1 MHCYTSEVNTVRD
14 ITLRKMYTACTET
27 LRGLRLSKGIHE
39 WQAEWE
45 RSALYA
51 SIVTHQNKVLGKSIL
66 RRRAVPSF
74 DMLHLR
80 CCLYPLPFFRSVYQK
95 LSCGHVCSLESSMP
109 LWWVVLICELRMLGW
124 ENVFLYFKVQSRL
137 AICTG
142 IDMHVYLCLLMLNIK
157 RNPCI
162 YTYIYADTQ
171 RPTRSPNSKP
181 QGPTSSTE

>member
-1 MHCYTSEVNTVRD
+1 MPWRQKAHLLYSWVLTDRYDDAELFFRNIPDWMQHCYTSEVNTVRD

-51 SIVTHQNKVLGKSIL
+51 SIVTHQNKVLGKSIP

-80 CCLYPLPFFRSVYQK
+80 CCLYPLPFFRSHCGLCR
-95 LSCGHVCSLESSMP
+95 LSKAL
-109 LWWVVLICELRMLGW
+109 LWAC
-124 ENVFLYFKVQSRL
+124 VFFRVKY
-137 AICTG
+137 AIMMSGTHMWAQDVGMGKCFP
-142 IDMHVYLCLLMLNIK
+142 IF
-157 RNPCI
+157 
-162 YTYIYADTQ
+162 
-171 RPTRSPNSKP
+171 
-181 QGPTSSTE
+181 